1 MNRNLFDDDDDWL
14 KPKNTANNLWDD
26 DSTSSDNEPSTS
38 TTVKFNPKVL
48 AIVAAVVVGLIL
60 IGLVFR
66 AFSGSESVEPRD
78 VASTLDVSNVDFYAQ
93 PKNLQSFIDT
103 ALASTVTLY
112 CGDYLGTG
120 WVIDLSDDSSSA
132 EDDDYPTEIITNF
145 HVIEQCQYGYAVTTQ
160 AFGDSNTFDSY
171 IYSYDV
177 DNDLAVLITDRDLP
191 SLPTQSDSSKIK
203 VGHWVMATGSP
214 TADVEILEGSVTIGT
229 ITNLRSNAVVTD
241 TALNPG
247 NSGGPLIN
255 AAGQVIAI
263 NTEKIMDVG
272 VDNISFSRKLELLC
286 LQLNSCSSKRI
297 LR

>member
-14 KPKNTANNLWDD
+14 KPKDSTNHLWDD
-26 DSTSSDNEPSTS
+26 DSISTENEPSTS
-38 TTVKFNPKVL
+38 TTVKFNPKVI
-48 AIVAAVVVGLIL
+48 AIVAVVVLGLTL
-60 IGLVFR
+60 IGSVFR
-66 AFSGSESVEPRD
+66 VLSGSESVEPRD
-78 VASTLDVSNVDFYAQ
+78 VSPTLDVSNVDFYAQ
-93 PKNLQSFIDT
+93 PKNLQAFIDT

-112 CGDYLGTG
+112 CGEYMGTG
-120 WVIDLSDDSSSA
+120 WVIDLSDDSSSV

-177 DNDLAVLITDRDLP
+177 ENDLAVLITDRDLP
-191 SLPTQSDSSKIK
+191 SLPTQSESSKSK

-214 TADVEILEGSVTIGT
+214 TTDVEILEGSVTIGT
-229 ITNLRSNAVVTD
+229 ITNLRSNAIVTD

-255 AAGQVIAI
+255 AAGQVIAV
-263 NTEKIMDVG
+263 NTEKYVDVG
-272 VDNISFSRKLELLC
+272 VDSMSFSRKLELLC
-286 LQLNSCSSKRI
+286 TQLKSCSSKRI